1 VGRVQKPLAWAGE
14 RGVIS
19 RFSTLGGL
27 TAATGLRTD
36 TIHARL
42 MHSFYK
48 EIVLDHFQR
57 LRNRG
62 ELKGAHVEEHLNN
75 PLCGDEVTV
84 YAVFDGDKVS
94 DVKFGGRGCS
104 IFQASASMMTERL
117 LGKTRQEAVREI
129 KCFKATMVGE
139 EEFPEME
146 DLAALKGVIQYPSR
160 LKRAT
165 LAWTAFQRGL
175 ESEK

>member
-1 VGRVQKPLAWAGE
+1 
-14 RGVIS
+14 
-19 RFSTLGGL
+19 
-27 TAATGLRTD
+27 
-36 TIHARL
+36 

-62 ELKGAHVEEHLNN
+62 ELEGAHVEEHLNN

-104 IFQASASMMTERL
+104 IFQASASMITERP
-117 LGKTRQEAVREI
+117 LGKTRQEAEREI
-129 KCFKATMVGE
+129 KSFKATMVGE

-175 ESEK
+175 ENEK